1 MYTSTLS
8 RVDVEQLAFLQEDD
22 GGGSMRGHLM
32 IYKICALIFTFI
44 MPLAR
49 QQEEVCDTDDKT
61 ARVCTVTM
69 GCRMPGLDEEGALPF
84 EQLPHHRM
92 QLLC

>member
-8 RVDVEQLAFLQEDD
+8 RVVVGQLALLQEDD

-49 QQEEVCDTDDKT
+49 LQEEECDIGDKT
-61 ARVCTVTM
+61 ARMCTVTM
-69 GCRMPGLDEEGALPF
+69 GCRMPGLRRGRCLAI
-84 EQLPHHRM
+84 
-92 QLLC
+92 